1 MRYKATFLT
10 GFAAGYVLGSKAG
23 RARYEQIMTQ
33 FRSFTGKPEVQQV
46 TETAKTEASDLLG
59 TAKRVVT
66 NTFAGKDVTDK
77 VTVGAGYGT
86 GNGAGSPDVSIRV

>member
-23 RARYEQIMTQ
+23 RARYEQIVKQ
-33 FRSFTGKPEVQQV
+33 WNSFLGKPEVRQAA
-46 TETAKTEASDLLG
+46 ETVKHETGDLLG

-66 NTFAGKDVTDK
+66 DTFAGKDVTDK
-77 VTVGAGYGT
+77 VHGT
-86 GNGAGSPDVSIRV
+86 PDVSIRV

>member
-23 RARYEQIMTQ
+23 RGRYELIVKQWNA
-33 FRSFTGKPEVQQV
+33 FVGKPEVRQAA
-46 TETAKTEASDLLG
+46 ETVKQETNDLLG

-66 NTFAGKDVTDK
+66 DTFAGKDVTDK
-77 VTVGAGYGT
+77 VHST
-86 GNGAGSPDVSIRV
+86 PDVTVRV